1 VRRRRFIQSKRRF
14 IPSKRR
20 FIRMRRT
27 LGATGVLFAS
37 GFLPLPPSGGQG
49 GEKRGDR
56 KRGEGFFQGE
66 RESNDSTATCVEV
79 GEKRG
84 ARGRGQEPL
93 R

>member
-1 VRRRRFIQSKRRF
+1 
-14 IPSKRR
+14 
-20 FIRMRRT
+20 MRRT

-66 RESNDSTATCVEV
+66 RESNEGVWKWERREELE
-79 GEKRG
+79 GEAKSR
-84 ARGRGQEPL
+84 
-93 R
+93 

>member
-66 RESNDSTATCVEV
+66 RESNEGVWKWERREELE
-79 GEKRG
+79 GEAKSR
-84 ARGRGQEPL
+84 
-93 R
+93 